1 MAHSTRLCFL
11 EIVSRCLT
19 LASLFGRH
27 HSAAQG
33 GGSSWSGLQLHQ
45 RGGIPRPGG
54 EWTAAGERHIRWY
67 VSTRHSFTTLEAE
80 KKKNRMENIMC
91 WCELLAPRSPVFH
104 LGLHIEWAAFVK
116 RFSRLNDHPRCRTTP
131 ESAFG
136 QSHTHSYTGGRDSL
150 GVQFI
155 LPEVIST
162 RTLQRQAL
170 KLTFWLVDVVSECQ
184 YWGLSSN
191 VWFSSE
197 SETTLMHGSVKKSF
211 WRLCQ
216 NSRWQQFKPLIA
228 QIPPLF

>member
-11 EIVSRCLT
+11 EIVSLCLT

-67 VSTRHSFTTLEAE
+67 VSTQHSFTTLEAE

-116 RFSRLNDHPRCRTTP
+116 RFSRLNNHPRCRTTQ

-136 QSHTHSYTGGRDSL
+136 QAIHWWKRLFGSSVFCPRSFRRAHCRGTGSDWPSDWWTWSLNVNTEVCHQTCDSALNLRQRWCTDQSKNHFGVRAKTHVGS
-150 GVQFI
+150 
-155 LPEVIST
+155 
-162 RTLQRQAL
+162 
-170 KLTFWLVDVVSECQ
+170 
-184 YWGLSSN
+184 SSN
-191 VWFSSE
+191 
-197 SETTLMHGSVKKSF
+197 
-211 WRLCQ
+211 
-216 NSRWQQFKPLIA
+216 P
-228 QIPPLF
+228 